1 MFEDLKTPGA
11 ATQRFVAEQNAITEA
26 ALMDAAFDRNVAEA
40 ARIMANEASLSS
52 LSQRGRWIYN
62 FRKTKDNPRGVWR
75 RRPHD
80 LPVDPHTGWETVF
93 DVDAYCAET
102 GEDWHWRGA
111 PTSPSDPDRVLIALS
126 QGGSDQSIYREFDC
140 AARAFVEGG
149 FRFGPERGN
158 VSWLDADTVLWSSAL
173 EGDSTNASWP
183 GTIRKVPRGSDPK
196 TGEVIF
202 RAEKSD
208 VTCFAYSIEGASG
221 QRIPCASRIP
231 NIGEEECTVFF
242 PEGPVTLAS
251 PTDTTLSHN
260 AQHFAFVV
268 KTEGGP
274 EGALMLGRIGGA
286 ATRVVMEV
294 SDRQAIDGMFFLKH
308 WMLWTLSDNL
318 KPRLFALDLRR
329 DAAQP
334 IEITP
339 PGAADSVFWGY
350 HNANPDLDQTLQMN
364 LQGFLKSPRICTFDL
379 ENGPEDIQFK
389 ELWRD
394 PEEFDATG
402 MSVQLLDA
410 TSDDGTQVPYHLV
423 LPKDAPSDV
432 PVLLYG
438 YGGFDVSL
446 PPSYIP
452 IMGALW
458 LGQGC
463 GFAMAHIRGGGEF
476 GPDWHAQAKREKRHK
491 AFEDFASI
499 ASDLVKRGIT
509 QPQRIACEGG
519 SNGGLLTGVM
529 LTRYP
534 ERFGA
539 VWTKVGVHDMLGFH
553 EFPAGRAWVDEYGDP
568 DNPTDA
574 EWLRAYS
581 PLHNVVSAGETAYPP
596 CLVET
601 SDFDDRVDPSHSR
614 RFAAR
619 LSEAGQNAYF
629 IEHKGGH
636 GGSSSLFD
644 RAKTA
649 CLGYSFLRHA
659 LGVSDPE

>member
-1 MFEDLKTPGA
+1 MFEQLKSPGE
-11 ATQRFVAEQNAITEA
+11 ATQTFVSKQNARTEA
-26 ALMDAAFDRNVAEA
+26 AFMDAAFDKDVAEA
-40 ARIMANEASLSS
+40 ARIMASEDTLSA
-52 LSQRGRWIYN
+52 LSRRGAWIYN

-75 RRPHD
+75 RRPHSIA
-80 LPVDPHTGWETVF
+80 VDPHQGWEIVF

-111 PTSPSDPDRVLIALS
+111 PTSPDDPERVLIALS
-126 QGGSDQSIYREFDC
+126 QGGSDQSVYREYDC
-140 AARAFVEGG
+140 TARAFIEDG
-149 FRFGPERGN
+149 FAFGPERGN

-173 EGDSTNASWP
+173 DGDATDASWP
-183 GTIRKVPRGSDPK
+183 GTVRKVPRGSDPK
-196 TGEVIF
+196 DGEVIF

-208 VTCFAYSIEGASG
+208 VTCFAYSIELPSG

-242 PEGPVTLAS
+242 PEGPLRLQS
-251 PTDTTLSHN
+251 PSDTSVSHN
-260 AQHFAFVV
+260 AGHFAYVV

-274 EGALMLGRIGGA
+274 KGALMLGRIGGA

-294 SDRQAIDGMFFLKH
+294 VARQAINGFFFLKD
-308 WMLWTLSDNL
+308 WLLWTLSDNL
-318 KPRLFALDLRR
+318 KPRLYALDLR
-329 DAAQP
+329 DDGAQP
-334 IEITP
+334 IEIAP
-339 PGAADSVFWGY
+339 PEAADSVFLGY
-350 HNANPDLDQTLQMN
+350 HNANPERDETLQMN
-364 LQGFLKSPRICTFDL
+364 LQGFLQSPRIYTFDL
-379 ENGPEDIQFK
+379 ENGPEAIQFT

-402 MSVQLLDA
+402 MTVQLLDA
-410 TSDDGTQVPYHLV
+410 TSDDGTEVPYHLV
-423 LPKDAPSDV
+423 LPKDAADDV
-432 PVLLYG
+432 PILLYG
-438 YGGFDVSL
+438 YGGFEVSI
-446 PPSYIP
+446 PPFYDAVK
-452 IMGALW
+452 GALW
-458 LGQGC
+458 MGKRNGYAL
-463 GFAMAHIRGGGEF
+463 AHIRGGGEF
-476 GPDWHAQAKREKRHK
+476 GPDWHAQAKRENRHK

-499 ASDLVKRGIT
+499 ASDLVRRGIT
-509 QPQRIACEGG
+509 KPQRIACNGG

-539 VWTKVGVHDMLGFH
+539 VWTTVGVHDMLGFH
-553 EFPAGRAWVDEYGDP
+553 EFPAGRAWMDEYGDP
-568 DNPTDA
+568 NNPVDA

-581 PLHNVVSAGETAYPP
+581 PLHNVVPVDDRAYPA

-619 LSEAGQNAYF
+619 LLEADQNAYF
-629 IEHKGGH
+629 VEHKGGH

-649 CLGYSFLRHA
+649 CIGFSFLRHA
-659 LGVSDPE
+659 LGTADGS